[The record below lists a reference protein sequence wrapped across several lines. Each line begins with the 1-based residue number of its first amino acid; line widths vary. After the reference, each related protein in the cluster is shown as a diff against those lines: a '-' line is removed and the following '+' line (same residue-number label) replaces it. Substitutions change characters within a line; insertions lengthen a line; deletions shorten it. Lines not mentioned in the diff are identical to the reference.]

1 MTRALL
7 EISGCYRTFQAGEQQ
22 LTVLKDVHL
31 SIERG
36 EMVAIV
42 GASGSGKSTLMN
54 ILGCLDK
61 PSKGAY
67 LIDGQDTSKMDVDE
81 LAQLRREHFGF
92 IFQRYHLLGDL
103 NAIGNVEVPAV
114 YAGKDRAIRK
124 DRAERLLT
132 RLGLGD
138 RLDHKPNQL
147 SGGQQQRVS
156 VARALMNGGDVILA
170 DEPTGALD
178 SHSGEEMMR
187 LLQELHSDGHTIIIV
202 THDMHVAQYADRII
216 EIKDGEIISDER
228 HLDKK
233 HSAGAEPYAPIAKPI
248 AGPTAA
254 NTALNVSIN
263 AELKSE
269 SRARVASWDRY
280 IEALK
285 MALLAMSTHRLRT
298 FLTMLGIIIGIASV
312 VSVVALGEGSQQAI
326 LKSISSMGTNTIDI
340 RPGSGFGDRRSAKVR
355 TLTANDANALKNL
368 PYVDSVTPSIGSSV
382 TIRYGNKAV
391 TSSVTGVGPEYFRVR
406 GYELAQGQFWDDASV
421 ASLAQDA
428 VIDDNTRKEL
438 FPNSVG
444 ANQSAIGQVIFLGD
458 LPVRIIGVTQPKESA
473 FGNSDALNVWV
484 PYTTVSGR
492 MVGKN
497 YLDGIT
503 VRLDE
508 TVPSNAAEQGIIAL
522 LKMRHGTQD
531 FFTINTDTIRQN
543 IEKTTA
549 TMTLLISAIAVI
561 SLIVGG
567 IGVMNI
573 MLVSVTERT
582 REIGVRMAVGA
593 RQSDILRQFLIE
605 AVLVCLCGGA
615 LGIALAYLIG
625 VVFAQTGGSFQMI
638 YSTTSIVAAFA
649 CSTLIGVLFGFLP
662 ARNAARL
669 DPVDALARE

>member
-1 MTRALL
+1 MTTALL

-22 LTVLKDVHL
+22 LTVLKDVNL
-31 SIERG
+31 SIGRG

-61 PSKGAY
+61 PSKGGY
-67 LIDGQDTSKMDVDE
+67 FINGQDTSTMDVDE

-103 NAIGNVEVPAV
+103 TAIGNVEVPAV
-114 YAGKDRAIRK
+114 YAGKERSVRK
-124 DRAERLLT
+124 DRAEHLLT

-178 SHSGEEMMR
+178 SHSGEEMMQ

-216 EIKDGEIISDER
+216 EIKDGVIISDER
-228 HLDKK
+228 SQDKQTAK
-233 HSAGAEPYAPIAKPI
+233 PQSSTLQNTAPQKPNCTVIAK
-248 AGPTAA
+248 TVAA
-254 NTALNVSIN
+254 KDS
-263 AELKSE
+263 

-280 IEALK
+280 VEALK
-285 MALLAMSTHRLRT
+285 MALVAMSTHRLRT

-340 RPGSGFGDRRSAKVR
+340 RPGSGFGDRRSARVR
-355 TLTANDANALKNL
+355 TLTATDANALKNL
-368 PYVDSVTPSIGSSV
+368 PYVDSVTPSIGSSATV
-382 TIRYGNKAV
+382 RFGNKAV
-391 TSSVTGVGPEYFRVR
+391 SASVNGVGPEFFRVR
-406 GYELAQGQFWDDASV
+406 GYELAQGQFWDDTSV
-421 ASLAQDA
+421 ATLAQDA

-438 FPNSVG
+438 FPSSAG
-444 ANQSAIGQVIFLGD
+444 ANNSAIGQVIFLGD

-492 MVGKN
+492 MIGKN

-561 SLIVGG
+561 SLVVGG

-605 AVLVCLCGGA
+605 AILVCLCGGT
-615 LGIALAYLIG
+615 LGIALSYLIG

-662 ARNAARL
+662 ARNAAQL

>member
-1 MTRALL
+1 MTAALL

-22 LTVLKDVHL
+22 LTVLKDVNL

-67 LIDGQDTSKMDVDE
+67 FINGQDTSTMDADE

-103 NAIGNVEVPAV
+103 TAIGNVEVPAV
-114 YAGKDRAIRK
+114 YAGKERNARK
-124 DRAERLLT
+124 DRAEHLLT

-178 SHSGEEMMR
+178 SHSGEEMMQ

-202 THDMHVAQYADRII
+202 THDMNVAQYADRII
-216 EIKDGEIISDER
+216 EIKDGIIISDER
-228 HLDKK
+228 KPK
-233 HSAGAEPYAPIAKPI
+233 VPKQAG
-248 AGPTAA
+248 TAVTKM
-254 NTALNVSIN
+254 N
-263 AELKSE
+263 

-280 IEALK
+280 VEALK

-312 VSVVALGEGSQQAI
+312 VSVVALGEGSQREI
-326 LKSISSMGTNTIDI
+326 LNSISSMGTNTIDI
-340 RPGSGFGDRRSAKVR
+340 RPGSGFGDRRSARVR
-355 TLTANDANALKNL
+355 TLTASDADALKNL
-368 PYVDSVTPSIGSSV
+368 PYIDSVTPSISSSATV
-382 TIRYGNKAV
+382 RFGNKAV
-391 TSSVTGVGPEYFRVR
+391 TASVNGVGPEFFRVR
-406 GYELAQGQFWDDASV
+406 GYELAQGQFWDDTSV
-421 ASLAQDA
+421 TTLAQDA
-428 VIDDNTRKEL
+428 VIDNNTRKEI
-438 FPNSVG
+438 FPDS
-444 ANQSAIGQVIFLGD
+444 SAIGQVIFLGD
-458 LPVRIIGVTQPKESA
+458 LPVRIIGVTEPKESA

-492 MVGKN
+492 MVGKH

-508 TVPSNAAEQGIIAL
+508 SVPSNAAEQGIIAL

-605 AVLVCLCGGA
+605 AVLVCLCGGT

-625 VVFAQTGGSFQMI
+625 VVFAQAGGSFQMI

>member
-1 MTRALL
+1 MTTALL

-22 LTVLKDVHL
+22 LTVLKDVNL
-31 SIERG
+31 SIGRG

-67 LIDGQDTSKMDVDE
+67 FINGQDTSTMDVDE

-103 NAIGNVEVPAV
+103 TAIGNVEVPAV
-114 YAGKDRAIRK
+114 YAGKERTVRK
-124 DRAERLLT
+124 DRAEHLLT

-178 SHSGEEMMR
+178 SHSGEEMMQ

-216 EIKDGEIISDER
+216 EIKDGVIISDER
-228 HLDKK
+228 SQDKQT
-233 HSAGAEPYAPIAKPI
+233 AKPQSS
-248 AGPTAA
+248 TLK
-254 NTALNVSIN
+254 NTASQKVL
-263 AELKSE
+263 AKDC
-269 SRARVASWDRY
+269 SRARLASWDRY
-280 IEALK
+280 VEALK
-285 MALLAMSTHRLRT
+285 MALVAMSTHRLRT

-340 RPGSGFGDRRSAKVR
+340 RPGSGFGDRRSARVR
-355 TLTANDANALKNL
+355 TLTATDANALKNL
-368 PYVDSVTPSIGSSV
+368 PYVDSVTPSIGSSATV
-382 TIRYGNKAV
+382 RFGNKAV
-391 TSSVTGVGPEYFRVR
+391 SASVNGVGPEFFRVR

-421 ASLAQDA
+421 ATLAQDA

-438 FPNSVG
+438 FPSSAGGN
-444 ANQSAIGQVIFLGD
+444 NSAIGQVIFLGD

-492 MVGKN
+492 MIGKN

-561 SLIVGG
+561 SLVVGG

-605 AVLVCLCGGA
+605 AILVCLCGGT
-615 LGIALAYLIG
+615 LGIALSYLIG

-662 ARNAARL
+662 ARNAAQL

>member
-1 MTRALL
+1 MTTALL
-7 EISGCYRTFQAGEQQ
+7 EISGCYRTFQAGDQQ
-22 LTVLKDVHL
+22 LTVLKDVNL
-31 SIERG
+31 SIGRG
-36 EMVAIV
+36 ELVAIV

-67 LIDGQDTSKMDVDE
+67 FINGQDTSTMDVDE

-103 NAIGNVEVPAV
+103 TAIGNVEVPAV
-114 YAGKDRAIRK
+114 YAGKERSARK
-124 DRAERLLT
+124 QRAEHLLT

-187 LLQELHSDGHTIIIV
+187 LLQELHRDGHTIIIV
-202 THDMHVAQYADRII
+202 THDMQVAQHADRII
-216 EIKDGEIISDER
+216 EIKDGVIISDER
-228 HLDKK
+228 SQDKQT
-233 HSAGAEPYAPIAKPI
+233 AKPQ
-248 AGPTAA
+248 TSTSQ
-254 NTALNVSIN
+254 NTAPQKPSGAV
-263 AELKSE
+263 AAKDG

-280 IEALK
+280 VEALK
-285 MALLAMSTHRLRT
+285 MALVAMSTHRLRT

-340 RPGSGFGDRRSAKVR
+340 RPGSGFGDRRSARVR
-355 TLTANDANALKNL
+355 TLTGNDASALKNL
-368 PYVDSVTPSIGSSV
+368 PYVDSVTPSISSSATV
-382 TIRYGNKAV
+382 RFGNKAV
-391 TSSVTGVGPEYFRVR
+391 SASINGVGPEFFRVR

-421 ASLAQDA
+421 TALAQDA
-428 VIDDNTRKEL
+428 VIDDNTRKEI
-438 FPNSVG
+438 FPDG
-444 ANQSAIGQVIFLGD
+444 SAIGQVIFLGD

-492 MVGKN
+492 MVGKK

-508 TVPSNAAEQGIIAL
+508 SVPSNAAEQGIISL

-549 TMTLLISAIAVI
+549 TMTLLVSAIAVI

-625 VVFAQTGGSFQMI
+625 VIFASAGGSFQMI

-669 DPVDALARE
+669 DPVAALARE

>member
-1 MTRALL
+1 MTTALL

-22 LTVLKDVHL
+22 LTVLKDINL
-31 SIERG
+31 SIARG

-61 PSKGAY
+61 PSRGAY
-67 LIDGQDTSKMDVDE
+67 FIDGQDSAKMDADE
-81 LAQLRREHFGF
+81 LAKLRREHFGF

-114 YAGKDRAIRK
+114 YAGKDRSVRR
-124 DRAERLLT
+124 DRAEHLLT

-138 RLDHKPNQL
+138 RFDHKPNQL

-156 VARALMNGGDVILA
+156 VARALINGGDVILA

-202 THDMHVAQYADRII
+202 THDMQVAQYADRII
-216 EIKDGEIISDER
+216 EIKDGVIISDER
-228 HLDKK
+228 NHQTKLSPRVKP
-233 HSAGAEPYAPIAKPI
+233 HTSRSTPTPIKNGIP
-248 AGPTAA
+248 
-254 NTALNVSIN
+254 
-263 AELKSE
+263 
-269 SRARVASWDRY
+269 WDRY
-280 IEALK
+280 LEAFK
-285 MALLAMSTHRLRT
+285 MALLAMSAHRLRT

-312 VSVVALGEGSQQAI
+312 VSVVALGEGSQREI

-340 RPGSGFGDRRSAKVR
+340 RPGSGFGDRRSARVR
-355 TLTANDANALKNL
+355 TLTATDANALKNL

-391 TSSVTGVGPEYFRVR
+391 TASVNGVGPEFFRVR

-421 ASLAQDA
+421 ASIAQDA

-438 FPNSVG
+438 FPNSTG
-444 ANQSAIGQVIFLGD
+444 AANSAIGQVIFLGD

-522 LKMRHGTQD
+522 LKMRHGTKD

-625 VVFAQTGGSFQMI
+625 VAFAQAGGSFQMI
-638 YSTTSIVAAFA
+638 YSTSSIVAAFT

-662 ARNAARL
+662 ARNAAHL

>member
-1 MTRALL
+1 MTTALL

-22 LTVLKDVHL
+22 LTVLKDVNL
-31 SIERG
+31 SIGRG

-67 LIDGQDTSKMDVDE
+67 FINGQDTSTMDVDE

-103 NAIGNVEVPAV
+103 TAIGNVEVPAV
-114 YAGKDRAIRK
+114 YAGKERTVRK
-124 DRAERLLT
+124 DRAEHLLT

-178 SHSGEEMMR
+178 SHSGEEMMQ

-216 EIKDGEIISDER
+216 EIKDGVIISDER
-228 HLDKK
+228 SQDKQT
-233 HSAGAEPYAPIAKPI
+233 AKPQSS
-248 AGPTAA
+248 TLQ
-254 NTALNVSIN
+254 NTASQKPNRAVLAKDS
-263 AELKSE
+263 

-280 IEALK
+280 VEALK
-285 MALLAMSTHRLRT
+285 MALVAMSTHRLRT

-340 RPGSGFGDRRSAKVR
+340 RPGSGFGDRRSARVR
-355 TLTANDANALKNL
+355 TLTATDANALKNL
-368 PYVDSVTPSIGSSV
+368 PYVDSVTPSIGSSATV
-382 TIRYGNKAV
+382 RFGNKAV
-391 TSSVTGVGPEYFRVR
+391 SASVNGVGPEFFRVR

-421 ASLAQDA
+421 ATLAQDA

-438 FPNSVG
+438 FPNSAG
-444 ANQSAIGQVIFLGD
+444 ANNSAIGQVIFLGD

-492 MVGKN
+492 MIGKN

-561 SLIVGG
+561 SLVVGG

-605 AVLVCLCGGA
+605 AILVCLCGGT
-615 LGIALAYLIG
+615 LGIALSYLIG

-662 ARNAARL
+662 ARNAAQL

>member
-103 NAIGNVEVPAV
+103 NAIDNVEVPAV
-114 YAGKDRAIRK
+114 YAGKDRTVRK

-233 HSAGAEPYAPIAKPI
+233 HPVGTDLHAST
-248 AGPTAA
+248 TA
-254 NTALNVSIN
+254 NMALNASIN
-263 AELKSE
+263 AELKSD

-280 IEALK
+280 VEALK

>member
-1 MTRALL
+1 MTTALL
-7 EISGCYRTFQAGEQQ
+7 EISGCYRTFQAGDQQ
-22 LTVLKDVHL
+22 LTVLKDVNL
-31 SIERG
+31 SIGRG
-36 EMVAIV
+36 ELVAIV

-67 LIDGQDTSKMDVDE
+67 FINGQDTSTMDVDE

-103 NAIGNVEVPAV
+103 TAIGNVEVPAV
-114 YAGKDRAIRK
+114 YAGKERSARK
-124 DRAERLLT
+124 LRAEHLLT

-187 LLQELHSDGHTIIIV
+187 LLQELHHDGHTIIIV
-202 THDMHVAQYADRII
+202 THDMQVAQHADRII
-216 EIKDGEIISDER
+216 EIKDGVIISDEPNR
-228 HLDKK
+228 STRDSTELQ
-233 HSAGAEPYAPIAKPI
+233 SAQTANAAGVTQAVKP
-248 AGPTAA
+248 T
-254 NTALNVSIN
+254 
-263 AELKSE
+263 
-269 SRARVASWDRY
+269 RMASWDRY
-280 IEALK
+280 VEALK

-312 VSVVALGEGSQQAI
+312 VSVVALGEGSQREI

-340 RPGSGFGDRRSAKVR
+340 RPGSGFGDRRSARVR
-355 TLTANDANALKNL
+355 TLTGNDASALKNL
-368 PYVDSVTPSIGSSV
+368 PYVDSVTPSISSSATV
-382 TIRYGNKAV
+382 RFGNKAV
-391 TSSVTGVGPEYFRVR
+391 SASINGVGPEFFRVR

-421 ASLAQDA
+421 TALAQDA
-428 VIDDNTRKEL
+428 VIDDNTRKEI
-438 FPNSVG
+438 FPDG
-444 ANQSAIGQVIFLGD
+444 SAIGQVIFLGD

-492 MVGKN
+492 MVGKK

-508 TVPSNAAEQGIIAL
+508 SVPSNAAEQGIISL

-549 TMTLLISAIAVI
+549 TMTLLVSAIAVI

-625 VVFAQTGGSFQMI
+625 VIFASAGGSFQMI